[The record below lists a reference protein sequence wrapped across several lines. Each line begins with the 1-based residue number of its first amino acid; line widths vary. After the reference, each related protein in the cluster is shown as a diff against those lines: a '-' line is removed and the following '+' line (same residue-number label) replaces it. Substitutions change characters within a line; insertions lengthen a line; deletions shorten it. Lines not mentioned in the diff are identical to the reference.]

1 MPAAKNGIKKHGAPK
16 AKGSVRAK
24 SGCYTCRIRRK
35 KCDEDRDE
43 QGNCR
48 SCVRL
53 KLQCLGFGSK
63 RPEWLK
69 EQHTKLRA
77 DIKNFLAGNGM
88 IKGHASSNGRD
99 SNPDQ
104 ILLLRQEDDSMSS
117 SESPDSRNV
126 DLPMVGGEYSRNTSA
141 MRDEPWS
148 AVASTYVDAAYTEDA
163 LELQLRHESPY
174 DNDPQA
180 YDIMH
185 YPNSLPGW
193 SGANPSMRSNLAP
206 SYNLLFTMPDDDIY
220 FDSGPYYPTPPMI
233 PGGSA
238 DELVNHY
245 LDVVVG
251 MQFQLAD
258 KIRLPQVIY
267 DAVEG
272 DCYRNAARLLAF
284 IHRRREAVP
293 SVPALQDNTPRRQYD
308 ELKLVLSRGS
318 SYTEDEAMASLTV
331 ISSFLFDG
339 GKGEWQRWLEVAF
352 NYSRMV
358 LDRYMS
364 PREALISCTEKERF
378 LVKTAIWFDVLAS
391 VTTQHPPLFLAI
403 IRELFA
409 PDASGIT
416 ELYESIPTELSM
428 MTVMGCESRIVWA
441 LAETSSLACW
451 KQHQLS
457 NGVLSVPSLVSR
469 SQPIDLCLSEPLA
482 FPRAHIGVDEA
493 RNRSSEI
500 FRTSARVYLRSVVS
514 GDHPGVAE
522 IAASVQDALNVLSD
536 MNRCCSAPVRTAVV
550 RSTVFAF
557 FVCGCLTDNTSH
569 RNILRAQLAGEGC
582 VGNCTALVQL
592 LDKVWD
598 IRSGMSRKDPVP
610 WRQIL
615 HKEKMLLV

>member
-1 MPAAKNGIKKHGAPK
+1 MPTAKNGIKKHGAPK

-35 KCDEDRDE
+35 KCDEDLDA
-43 QGNCR
+43 QGNCK

-53 KLQCLGFGSK
+53 KLQCLGFGPK

-77 DIKNFLAGNGM
+77 DIKSFLAGNGM
-88 IKGHASSNGRD
+88 IKGHAGTNGRD

-126 DLPMVGGEYSRNTSA
+126 DLPMTGGEYSRNTSA
-141 MRDEPWS
+141 MRDEPWTG
-148 AVASTYVDAAYTEDA
+148 VNNTYVDAAYAEDA

-174 DNDPQA
+174 DNDGQA

-193 SGANPSMRSNLAP
+193 SGLNPSMRSNLAP
-206 SYNLLFTMPDDDIY
+206 SYNVLFTMPDDDAY
-220 FDSGPYYPTPPMI
+220 LDSSTYYPASPMV

-245 LDVVVG
+245 LNVVVAI
-251 MQFQLAD
+251 QFQLAD
-258 KIRLPQVIY
+258 KIRLPEVIY
-267 DAVEG
+267 NAVEG

-284 IHRRREAVP
+284 IHQRRQAMP

-339 GKGEWQRWLEVAF
+339 GKGEWQWWLEVAF
-352 NYSRMV
+352 KYARTV
-358 LDRYMS
+358 LGRYMS
-364 PREALISCTEKERF
+364 PRGALMLCTEKERF

-391 VTTQHPPLFLAI
+391 VTTQNPPLFLDI

-409 PDASGIT
+409 PEESGIT
-416 ELYESIPTELSM
+416 ELYESVPAELSM
-428 MTVMGCESRIVWA
+428 MTVMGCENRIVWA
-441 LAETSSLACW
+441 LAETSYLAYW
-451 KQHQLS
+451 KQRQLS
-457 NGVLSVPSLVSR
+457 NGVLTLMKPATVLLKSSGHQRVSIYAQSYLVTILVSR
-469 SQPIDLCLSEPLA
+469 I
-482 FPRAHIGVDEA
+482 
-493 RNRSSEI
+493 
-500 FRTSARVYLRSVVS
+500 
-514 GDHPGVAE
+514 
-522 IAASVQDALNVLSD
+522 
-536 MNRCCSAPVRTAVV
+536 
-550 RSTVFAF
+550 
-557 FVCGCLTDNTSH
+557 
-569 RNILRAQLAGEGC
+569 
-582 VGNCTALVQL
+582 
-592 LDKVWD
+592 
-598 IRSGMSRKDPVP
+598 
-610 WRQIL
+610 
-615 HKEKMLLV
+615 

>member
-1 MPAAKNGIKKHGAPK
+1 MPSAKNGIKKHGAPK
-16 AKGSVRAK
+16 SKGSVRAK

-43 QGNCR
+43 HGNCK

-53 KLQCLGFGSK
+53 KLQCLGFGPK

-88 IKGHASSNGRD
+88 IKGHASTNNRD
-99 SNPDQ
+99 TNPDQ
-104 ILLLRQEDDSMSS
+104 ILLLRQEDDPMSS

-126 DLPMVGGEYSRNTSA
+126 DLPIAGGEYSRNTSA
-141 MRDEPWS
+141 MRDEPWTG
-148 AVASTYVDAAYTEDA
+148 TYVDAAYTEDA

-174 DNDPQA
+174 DDGQP

-193 SGANPSMRSNLAP
+193 SGPSMRSNIAP
-206 SYNLLFTMPDDDIY
+206 SYNLLFTMPDDDS
-220 FDSGPYYPTPPMI
+220 FESTMSFYPTTTML

-245 LDVVVG
+245 LNVVVA

-258 KIRLPQVIY
+258 KIRLPEVIY
-267 DAVEG
+267 NAVEG

-284 IHRRREAVP
+284 IHQKRQAMP
-293 SVPALQDNTPRRQYD
+293 SVPALQDSTPRRQYD
-308 ELKLVLSRGS
+308 DLKLALSRGS

-339 GKGEWQRWLEVAF
+339 GKGEWQWWLEVAF
-352 NYSRMV
+352 KYARTILN
-358 LDRYMS
+358 RYMS
-364 PREALISCTEKERF
+364 PRAALMSCTEKERF

-391 VTTQHPPLFLAI
+391 VTTQNPPLFLEI

-416 ELYESIPTELSM
+416 ELYESVPTELSM
-428 MTVMGCESRIVWA
+428 MTVMGCESRVVWA
-441 LAETSSLACW
+441 LAETSYLAYW
-451 KQHQLS
+451 KQRQLDR
-457 NGVLSVPSLVSR
+457 GVLSVPSLFTR
-469 SQPIDLCLSEPLA
+469 SQPIDLCLSEPLQ
-482 FPRAHIGVDEA
+482 FPRNESQVDEA

-500 FRTSARVYLRSVVS
+500 FRTSARVYLRAVVS
-514 GDHPGVAE
+514 GDHPGVAD
-522 IAASVQDALNVLSD
+522 IAASVQDAFTILGD
-536 MNRCCSAPVRTAVV
+536 MNRCCTAQVRTAVI

-557 FVCGCLTDNTSH
+557 FVCGCLTDNPSH
-569 RNILRAQLAGEGC
+569 RHILRALLAGEGS
-582 VGNCTALVQL
+582 VGNCSALVHL
-592 LDKVWD
+592 LDKVWS
-598 IRSGMSRKDPVP
+598 IRSRMSRQDPVP

-615 HKEKMLLV
+615 NDEKMLLV